1 LKSDFNF
8 SPAYLFYVRKVFLML
23 SIKGRRFSVIA
34 VCLLLLV
41 VPLASLGSSEIVM
54 QSQLRGRVLDPNK
67 AAVAGALITASR
79 RGHGDSSTTTNSEGE
94 FSLTLE
100 PGEYLLKITAAG
112 FMDVVQTIKSK
123 PTNFEPLEIIF
134 QVEGYTGTVTVTD
147 MAGYNA
153 MSVSSATRTL
163 TPLLDV
169 PQSVTVVSRD
179 SIKEQSMQSIA
190 DVVRYVPG
198 VTSVQGENN
207 RDQVVI
213 RGNNSTADFFVDGV
227 RDDAQY
233 FRDLY
238 NVDRFEALKGPNAM
252 IFGRGGGGGVINR
265 VTKQAGFASFGDIT
279 LEGGSE
285 NHKRALGD
293 FGRVI
298 DDRLAFRFN
307 GVYENSGNFRD
318 QVHLERFGMNPTATI
333 IAGKD
338 TTFRVGYEHFQ
349 DKRVADRGIPSF
361 RGRPLDIEISTF
373 FGNPNESPSRARVD
387 LLSASLEHQIGRLNI
402 RNRTL
407 LGDYDKF
414 YQNFVPGT
422 VNADATRVNISA
434 YNSTS
439 HRRNLFNQ
447 TDLSFA
453 AKTGRIRHTF
463 LTGAE
468 FGRQVSDNFRR
479 TGFFNNTTTTVSA
492 DLSNPTIDVPV
503 TFRQSTT
510 DADNRVRALIAAVYV
525 QDQIELN
532 RKAQV
537 LLGVRFDRFDLAFHN
552 NRNNEALSRLDNL
565 ISPRAGLVIKP
576 TSSLSVY
583 TSYSVSYLPSSGDQ
597 FSSLTSV
604 TQTLKPEK
612 FSNYEVGAK
621 WDIRDSLSLT
631 TAAYRL
637 DITNTRSTDPN
648 DPTRIVQTG
657 SQRTNGFE
665 LGLNGA
671 ITRDWKILGGY
682 TYQDAFVSSA
692 TASAARGARVAQVPR
707 NTFSLWNN
715 YRFSS
720 KFGGGVGIIHRSAM
734 FAAID
739 NRMVLPGHTRAD
751 VAFYFN
757 ATERVALQANVENLM
772 DSKYFANAH
781 SNDNI
786 SPGTPRAVRFALNWR
801 F

>member
-1 LKSDFNF
+1 
-8 SPAYLFYVRKVFLML
+8 M
-23 SIKGRRFSVIA
+23 RRTFRA
-34 VCLLLLV
+34 FGLPLLLV
-41 VPLASLGSSEIVM
+41 FLPVFPAQAGEVALQTE
-54 QSQLRGRVLDPNK
+54 LRGRALDTNR
-67 AAVAGALITASR
+67 AAVVGARVVAMRNGTEVTSAVTNAQ
-79 RGHGDSSTTTNSEGE
+79 GD
-94 FSLTLE
+94 FSLSLE
-100 PGEYLLKITAAG
+100 PGEYVLRISAPG
-112 FMDVVQTIKSK
+112 FANVEQTIKSK
-123 PTNFEPLEIIF
+123 PTNFEPLEIVL
-134 QVEGYTGTVTVTD
+134 QVEGFTGTVTVTD

-153 MSVSSATRTL
+153 MPVSSATRTL
-163 TPLLDV
+163 TPLRDV
-169 PQSVTVVSRD
+169 PQSVSVITRD
-179 SIKEQSMQSIA
+179 SIKELSMQSIA

-198 VTSVQGENN
+198 VTAVQGENN
-207 RDQVVI
+207 RDQIVI
-213 RGNNSTADFFVDGV
+213 RGTNSTADFFVDGV

-252 IFGRGGGGGVINR
+252 IFGRGGGGGVLNR

-279 LEGGSE
+279 LQVGSE

-298 DDRLAFRFN
+298 NDRLAFRFN
-307 GVYENSGNFRD
+307 GLYENSGSFRD
-318 QVHLERFGMNPTATI
+318 GVDLEKFGLNPTATI

-338 TTFRVGYEHFQ
+338 TTFRIGYEHFQ
-349 DKRVADRGIPSF
+349 DKRTADRGIPSF
-361 RGRPLDIEISTF
+361 RGRPLDIDNSTF

-387 LLSASLEHQIGRLNI
+387 LLSGSFEHQVGRLNI

-407 LGDYDKF
+407 FGDYDKF
-414 YQNFVPGT
+414 YQNFVPGA
-422 VNADATRVNISA
+422 VNADATRVSISA
-434 YNSTS
+434 YNSTG

-447 TDLSFA
+447 TDLSFT
-453 AKTGRIRHTF
+453 AKTGTIRHTF

-468 FGRQVSDNFRR
+468 FGRQTSTNFRR
-479 TGFFNNTTTTVSA
+479 TGFFNNTTTSILA
-492 DLSNPTIDVPV
+492 DLSNPNIDVPV
-503 TFRQSTT
+503 TFRQNAT
-510 DADNRVRALIAAVYV
+510 DADNHVRAIVAAGYV

-532 RKAQV
+532 RKVQV
-537 LLGVRFDRFDLAFHN
+537 LLGVRFDRFDLAFRN
-552 NRNNEALSRLDNL
+552 NRNGEQLSRLDNL
-565 ISPRAGLVIKP
+565 VSPRAGLVFKP
-576 TSSLSVY
+576 VAQLSLY

-631 TAAYRL
+631 AAAYRL
-637 DITNTRSTDPN
+637 DLKNTRATDPN

-665 LGLNGA
+665 LGLNGS
-671 ITRDWKILGGY
+671 ITRAWKVLGGY
-682 TYQDAFVSSA
+682 SYQDAYVSSP
-692 TASAARGARVAQVPR
+692 TTSAPRGARVAQVPR

-720 KFGGGVGIIHRSAM
+720 KFGGGLGIIHRSDM
-734 FAAID
+734 FAGID
-739 NRMVLPGHTRAD
+739 NRVVVPGYTRAD
-751 VAFYFN
+751 AAFYFN
-757 ATERVALQANVENLM
+757 ATERVSLQANFENLF
-772 DSKYFANAH
+772 DTEYFVNAH

-786 SPGTPRAVRFALNWR
+786 SPGARRAFRVALNWR